1 MKHTKALIRMRLTTT
16 LSLFDLT
23 NGTSCTDS
31 DFLNLSPI
39 PYTWITMGWFTGSCT
54 CYAQQNFDTGKHF
67 VPRTFIMFLQYNKNE
82 SSFFFIYH
90 FTQTLQAHHKIVKL
104 PCTWR
109 RPERSVRRHISKER
123 CQYST
128 ISVGNISNDDLR
140 TESILTL
147 QSPEEC
153 LWL

>member
-1 MKHTKALIRMRLTTT
+1 MRLTTT
-16 LSLFDLT
+16 LSLSDLT
-23 NGTSCTDS
+23 NDTSCIDF
-31 DFLNLSPI
+31 DFLNPSLI
-39 PYTWITMGWFTGSCT
+39 PYTRMTMGCFYGELYLLPTAKLRHKKAFCS
-54 CYAQQNFDTGKHF
+54 KH
-67 VPRTFIMFLQYNKNE
+67 IHHFLRYNKNE
-82 SSFFFIYH
+82 SSLFIYQ
-90 FTQTLQAHHKIVKL
+90 FTQIPQAHPRIVKL